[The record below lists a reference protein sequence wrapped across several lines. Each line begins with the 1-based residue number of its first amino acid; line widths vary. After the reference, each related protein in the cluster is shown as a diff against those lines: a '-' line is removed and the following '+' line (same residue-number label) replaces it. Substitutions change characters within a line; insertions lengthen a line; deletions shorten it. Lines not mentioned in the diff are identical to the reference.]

1 MGPDA
6 QPADPSGAAAPGRF
20 PASGA
25 PTDATSGGRRPVPP
39 GGLSAVLSVARSGSS
54 GALRGR
60 RLVGL
65 ALLVYMPVVVQTI
78 ILIWGKGRG
87 SAFNSFAQVVTNA
100 YLRVIVPL
108 TVIFLGTG
116 AFGDEWEGGTACY
129 LVGAPMRRR
138 LIVTGR
144 WLACT
149 ARALLL
155 ALPAIVLVYALSLV
169 RFEGALANY
178 LPDLLW
184 VLLAVTLVIM
194 GYSAVFTFLG
204 LTLRRSVMTSL
215 IVVLIFEGLVG
226 NLPRLFAIFSLGYH
240 ARSILWETTG
250 HTAFEPP
257 RFGMDD
263 VQSTPALLSAAV
275 MLAVVAAFIALATW
289 ALRRKQFTGDA
300 QSEGASG

>member
-1 MGPDA
+1 MAPD
-6 QPADPSGAAAPGRF
+6 QHPA
-20 PASGA
+20 
-25 PTDATSGGRRPVPP
+25 TDATSGGRRPAPP
-39 GGLSAVLSVARSGSS
+39 TGLAAVLATARSGSS

-60 RLVGL
+60 RLIGL
-65 ALLVYMPVVVQTI
+65 VLLVYMPVVVQTI

-87 SAFNSFAQVVTNA
+87 SAFNSFAEVVTNA
-100 YLRVIVPL
+100 YLRVILPL

-144 WLACT
+144 WLAATC
-149 ARALLL
+149 RGLLL

-178 LPDLLW
+178 LGDLAW
-184 VLLAVTLVIM
+184 VLLAVSLVIM
-194 GYSAVFTFLG
+194 GYSAVFAFLG

-240 ARSILWETTG
+240 ARSLLYETTG
-250 HTAFEPP
+250 HKAFEPP
-257 RFGMDD
+257 RFGMDE
-263 VQSTPALLSAAV
+263 VQSTPAPISVAV
-275 MLAVVAAFIALATW
+275 MLLVVVIFIALATW

-300 QSEGASG
+300 QTEGASG